1 MRQLIMIAQGSV
13 LSPPPSIRWR
23 HVVRR
28 NAPNALSPHDG
39 KPKPP
44 RSRMRARLF
53 VSARQLVSVHGK
65 SAGQR
70 PRSVLDQGRSRDDS
84 AGKIDAFHKSGFSRS
99 DKRCKRYNVLV
110 VHRSH
115 DWLHQICLWSMARA
129 RFQIVELSG
138 NIGWRAARQW
148 RSLANS
154 AQIVAMTRGARDGNR
169 GVGGSNSN

>member
-1 MRQLIMIAQGSV
+1 MRQCDSD
-13 LSPPPSIRWR
+13 P
-23 HVVRR
+23 
-28 NAPNALSPHDG
+28 DC
-39 KPKPP
+39 
-44 RSRMRARLF
+44 RA
-53 VSARQLVSVHGK
+53 A
-65 SAGQR
+65 
-70 PRSVLDQGRSRDDS
+70 
-84 AGKIDAFHKSGFSRS
+84 DAFHKSGFSRS

-115 DWLHQICLWSMARA
+115 DWLHRICFWSMARA